1 MPLFITHLDLRLL
14 SSNEERI
21 CHFVLRQ
28 IFPRCR
34 LTKQSPVFALVA
46 TFSHLSDGAAKH
58 GQNWCYPE
66 NINKDA
72 LSTTGFPSSQLL
84 DHRSSLVF
92 YSRRLFG
99 GFFCPFSTARSSHS
113 LLLRERLTKFWGPV

>member
-1 MPLFITHLDLRLL
+1 MPFITRLDLRLL

-92 YSRRLFG
+92 YSRRLF
-99 GFFCPFSTARSSHS
+99 FSAPLAPLAALILFCSGVSQGTIDQV
-113 LLLRERLTKFWGPV
+113 WGPV